1 VNLVVSIALAAVTVS
16 AAANGRF
23 VLAAALLVCA
33 LAEFRFGG
41 TVRS

>member
-1 VNLVVSIALAAVTVS
+1 VNLLVSVALACATVT

-33 LAEFRFGG
+33 LAEFCFGG